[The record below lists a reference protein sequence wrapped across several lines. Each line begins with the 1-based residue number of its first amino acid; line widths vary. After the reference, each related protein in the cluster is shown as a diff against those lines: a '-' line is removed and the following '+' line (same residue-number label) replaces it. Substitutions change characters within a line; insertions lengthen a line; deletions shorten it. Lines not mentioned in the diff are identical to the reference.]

1 MVRKQSAFTLV
12 EMLVVMAI
20 VGLLLTIAVPRYMR
34 SVDQSRENVLRHNL
48 IAIRVA
54 IDQFDADQGK
64 LPQTLEDLVAR
75 RYLRQV
81 PKDPITDRSDTWQVL
96 KHPASAGD
104 SDVRIHDVRSGALG
118 TGSDGTAY
126 ASW

>member
-96 KHPASAGD
+96 KRPASAGD
-104 SDVRIHDVRSGALG
+104 SDIRIHDVRSGASG